1 MSITYL
7 AFPIVERH
15 EDAPCQACPDLQPAK
30 QFAQKESRQRAIV
43 YQVWQ
48 ISPGP
53 LVRLI
58 TVFRNGEEV
67 SGGT

>member
-7 AFPIVERH
+7 ALPVVERL
-15 EDAPCQACPDLQPAK
+15 ENAPCQAFPALDAAK
-30 QFAQKESRQRAIV
+30 DFAQRESRQRAIV

-48 ISPGP
+48 ISSGP
-53 LVRLI
+53 SIRLI
-58 TVFRNGEEV
+58 AVFRNGEEV